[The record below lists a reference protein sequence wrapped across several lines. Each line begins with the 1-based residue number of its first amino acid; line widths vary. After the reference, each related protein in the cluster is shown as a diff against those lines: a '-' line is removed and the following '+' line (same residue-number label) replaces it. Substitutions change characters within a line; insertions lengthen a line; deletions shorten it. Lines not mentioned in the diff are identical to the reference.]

1 MDDPDEGLSWLISD
15 FKTRVVDVAHAIVV
29 SADGIPLAVSDTIRP
44 DNVSKLCAITSGL
57 VGLADGA
64 ARMFDGG
71 MVAQSLVEMDR
82 GTMLVRA
89 IGGGSHLA
97 VLANLDCD
105 MEVVVYEM
113 RLLAEA
119 VGHVLTPARRRALPC
134 IPVALVSPY
143 VGSVAGRNGDGP
155 YLDLDR
161 EAWRGLRASTP
172 MSLTA
177 GELEQVRGLADPI
190 QLSEVADIYLPLSR
204 LLRLYFEA
212 SAGLRETVGAFL
224 GQRIRPAPFIIAVA
238 GSVAVGK
245 STTAR
250 VLRTL
255 ISQWP
260 QIPRTELV
268 TTDSFLYPN
277 AVLERRGLANRKGF
291 PESYDR
297 RALLRFV
304 QQVRAGAP
312 EVTAPVYSHLAYD
325 ILPRQRQRVRRP
337 DVLILEGINVL
348 QPAPAGAL
356 ALADFF
362 DFSVYV
368 DARAD
373 HIRQWF
379 LARLHALRET
389 AFTDPQS
396 PFRALAEASVEQVD
410 AFGIQVWKTIN
421 EVNLTEN
428 IQPTRARAT
437 LVLHKGADHAVT
449 RVRLRRF

>member
-1 MDDPDEGLSWLISD
+1 
-15 FKTRVVDVAHAIVV
+15 
-29 SADGIPLAVSDTIRP
+29 
-44 DNVSKLCAITSGL
+44 
-57 VGLADGA
+57 
-64 ARMFDGG
+64 
-71 MVAQSLVEMDR
+71 
-82 GTMLVRA
+82 
-89 IGGGSHLA
+89 
-97 VLANLDCD
+97 
-105 MEVVVYEM
+105 
-113 RLLAEA
+113 
-119 VGHVLTPARRRALPC
+119 
-134 IPVALVSPY
+134 
-143 VGSVAGRNGDGP
+143 
-155 YLDLDR
+155 
-161 EAWRGLRASTP
+161 

-190 QLSEVADIYLPLSR
+190 QLTEVADIYLPLSR

-277 AVLERRGLANRKGF
+277 AVLEQRGLANRKGF

-325 ILPRQRQRVRRP
+325 ILPGQRQRVRRP

-356 ALADFF
+356 TLADFF

-396 PFRALAEASVEQVD
+396 PFRALAQASVEQVD
-410 AFGIQVWKTIN
+410 AFGIQIWETIN

>member
-1 MDDPDEGLSWLISD
+1 M
-15 FKTRVVDVAHAIVV
+15 T
-29 SADGIPLAVSDTIRP
+29 
-44 DNVSKLCAITSGL
+44 
-57 VGLADGA
+57 
-64 ARMFDGG
+64 
-71 MVAQSLVEMDR
+71 
-82 GTMLVRA
+82 
-89 IGGGSHLA
+89 
-97 VLANLDCD
+97 
-105 MEVVVYEM
+105 
-113 RLLAEA
+113 
-119 VGHVLTPARRRALPC
+119 
-134 IPVALVSPY
+134 
-143 VGSVAGRNGDGP
+143 GRNGDSP
-155 YLDLDR
+155 YLDLDHH
-161 EAWRGLRASTP
+161 AWRGLRASTP

-177 GELEQVRGLADPI
+177 RELDEVRGLTDPI
-190 QLSEVADIYLPLSR
+190 QLSEVEDIYLPLSR

-212 SAGLRETVGAFL
+212 SAGLRETVGAFI
-224 GQRIRPAPFIIAVA
+224 GEQIRPAPFIIAVA

-260 QIPRTELV
+260 QHPHAELV
-268 TTDSFLYPN
+268 TTDNFLYPN
-277 AVLERRGLANRKGF
+277 AVLEQRGLANRKGF

-325 ILPRQRQRVRRP
+325 ILPGQRQSVLRP

-348 QPAPAGAL
+348 QPAPAGVL

-368 DARAD
+368 DARPED
-373 HIRQWF
+373 IQRWF
-379 LARLHALRET
+379 LSRLHALRET
-389 AFTDPQS
+389 AFADPQS
-396 PFRALAEASVEQVD
+396 PFRRLTQVSTAEVD
-410 AFGIQVWKTIN
+410 AFGTQVWKTIN
-421 EVNLTEN
+421 EVNLMEN

-437 LVLHKGADHAVT
+437 LVLHKGADHSVT